1 MISISASTKAWAAT
15 EPVDFRKGIDG
26 LSVLCRAILKQ
37 DPMSGHVFVFAN
49 RKRTAIKALFYD
61 GQGFWLAQKRLSE
74 GKFAWWPS
82 PGDPACS
89 LSSRELM
96 VLLSAGDP
104 RGAQMKPDWR
114 KVA

>member
-1 MISISASTKAWAAT
+1 MISVSASTKAWAAT
-15 EPVDFRKGIDG
+15 EAADFRKGIDG
-26 LSVLCRAILKQ
+26 LAALCRSILKQ

-74 GKFAWWPS
+74 GKFGWWPA
-82 PGDPACS
+82 PGDAACA
-89 LSSRELM
+89 LTARELM

-104 RGAQMKPDWR
+104 MAARMRPDWR